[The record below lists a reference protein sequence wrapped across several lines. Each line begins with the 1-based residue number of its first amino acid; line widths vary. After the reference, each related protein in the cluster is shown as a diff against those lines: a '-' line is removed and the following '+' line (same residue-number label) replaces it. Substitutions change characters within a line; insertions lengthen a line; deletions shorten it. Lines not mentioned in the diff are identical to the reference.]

1 MLRPIRDKL
10 DIMSEHFA
18 GVSKLHVDHDHFYV
32 GRKLSAELLL
42 GLSLQRGSLRYLLEW
57 VHMALTAATTAAP
70 DSSDG
75 YGSRTVVC
83 C

>member
-1 MLRPIRDKL
+1 MVFLCVFVCVCL
-10 DIMSEHFA
+10 CVCVC
-18 GVSKLHVDHDHFYV
+18 VS

-57 VHMALTAATTAAP
+57 VHMALTAATTAAD

-75 YGSRTVVC
+75 
-83 C
+83 